1 MDGQA
6 LLAPLDKLTVGRIE
20 AFIAPSDV
28 RTWRQ
33 EHSQLGDWYGEVSP
47 DGRDHWTVFLAKLDR
62 MHREEPTFTPEDL
75 AGIATPTLLMFA
87 DDDEVE
93 FDHIGV
99 MHRALPDAQLAI
111 VTDTG
116 HGLLADKPEL
126 CTMVI
131 DFLTEPRRAADTSRG
146 DSGER

>member
-1 MDGQA
+1 
-6 LLAPLDKLTVGRIE
+6 
-20 AFIAPSDV
+20 
-28 RTWRQ
+28 
-33 EHSQLGDWYGEVSP
+33 
-47 DGRDHWTVFLAKLDR
+47 
-62 MHREEPTFTPEDL
+62 
-75 AGIATPTLLMFA
+75 MFA

-111 VTDTG
+111 VPDTG

-126 CTMVI
+126 CNTMI
-131 DFLTEPRRAADTSRG
+131 IEFLTEPRRAAHTSRG